1 MLSDFESPPSGE
13 RSILKDNMSTRVCDV
28 VGAIQKSKDE
38 KWYLDMV
45 EHGLSGSH
53 ITKKVALL
61 KCTQLRPNS
70 IVKSAEDI
78 AKQNQED
85 GCSFGTTGAD
95 TIARLMDV
103 LVKASILV
111 GPDAKSRYRP
121 GRLLGV

>member
-1 MLSDFESPPSGE
+1 
-13 RSILKDNMSTRVCDV
+13 LKAPQAANVRVRV
-28 VGAIQKSKDE
+28 RVR
-38 KWYLDMV
+38 V
-45 EHGLSGSH
+45 
-53 ITKKVALL
+53 T
-61 KCTQLRPNS
+61 
-70 IVKSAEDI
+70 EDI